1 MACAGIDFGSKTSVV
16 AIARRGGIDVVCNEV
31 SNRATPSMVSFAG
44 AERHAGEA
52 AANFASQNFRNTVGA
67 LPLLLGLDAAAP
79 MAVAEAARTDA
90 TIVPHSVTGRT
101 AVKVS
106 YGAPPVDTELSVE
119 ALTAM
124 FLGKLM
130 SFASSEYGS
139 AVKDC
144 VVSVPG
150 FWTQAQRHALLDA
163 AAIAGINVMRL
174 MHEHAALALAYGM
187 FRASALP
194 DEKPAKV
201 LFVDVG
207 DASTTAFTATFT
219 KGRADITSTAFE
231 PTLGGRSID
240 DLLVQHFAADFK
252 TRFGVDALSRPR
264 PRLRLRKDVE
274 KLKRVLS
281 ANAEGRLNIE
291 CLMDDVDVSAAMSRK
306 DLEALIAPLVDRTTQ
321 VVRRAL
327 DKTPAADLLAVEL
340 VGGGVRVPA
349 IKAAIRAALDGA
361 DVPLQT
367 TLNADEA
374 VSRGCALMAAD
385 LMPGLQR
392 RPFTLNDVLSC
403 GGARLIPS
411 YGSDADATAAAAV
424 RASVVATEAQPLG
437 RVNRVELPYLG
448 GAIDTTLQYRK
459 PEALPVGV
467 LSGDDTAFA
476 KVRVEAPV
484 EAVVIDNKAAAP
496 FADGKSAAEFKPQVD
511 INVRINDNGIISVY
525 SARLKKLV
533 SAEVPAPVPVD
544 KPADGSGDVANGDVA
559 AAAAPATGD
568 AMTDDDKSTGLAASA
583 AAAASRAAS
592 AVSSAASA
600 AAAAVSGTKA
610 EPAAATPAP
619 KVPMKTVSQIAWEN
633 LLLTPLPPLCQG
645 GMGSAAISA
654 AADVEASM
662 VATDVYQRELGEARN
677 ALEAYVYDM
686 RVRVD
691 EGGDLAP
698 FGTQKA
704 REALM
709 ADLNGAEEWI
719 YSEEGEEANKSAFV
733 ARRDA
738 LVSATSG
745 MLSRKKEADNRLP
758 IAGQLRAMAARFRAA
773 VGGPDLDHVGN
784 DEKDKV
790 VREADD
796 AERWLEE
803 RLAQQATT
811 ATDVDPVLTCED
823 IRRRGTTMSNLCTP
837 VVTRPKPPPPPP
849 PAPAPKEEAPKAGGA
864 PDAAAAPAADSAN
877 GEAAPTT
884 PAAEA
889 SMETEGAKVTVEEVA
904 DDAAAAPAAGAA
916 KEPVK
921 MELEE
926 PTA

>member
-1 MACAGIDFGSKTSVV
+1 MNGGCAY
-16 AIARRGGIDVVCNEV
+16 R
-31 SNRATPSMVSFAG
+31 SMVSFAG

-544 KPADGSGDVANGDVA
+544 KPAADGSGDVANGDVA

-691 EGGDLAP
+691 AGGDLAP

>member
-1 MACAGIDFGSKTSVV
+1 MLRGSHARACLACCGCALVCMLV
-16 AIARRGGIDVVCNEV
+16 NGGCAY
-31 SNRATPSMVSFAG
+31 RSMVSFAG

-163 AAIAGINVMRL
+163 ASIAGINVMRL

-231 PTLGGRSID
+231 PTLGGRTID

-306 DLEALIAPLVDRTTQ
+306 DLEALIAPIVDRTTQ
-321 VVRRAL
+321 VVRQAL

-392 RPFTLNDVLSC
+392 RPFTLNDVLPC
-403 GGARLIPS
+403 GGARLVPS

-424 RASVVATEAQPLG
+424 RASAVAAEAQPLG

-484 EAVVIDNKAAAP
+484 EAVEVDNKAAAP

-533 SAEVPAPVPVD
+533 SAEVPAPVPAD
-544 KPADGSGDVANGDVA
+544 KPADGNGDVANGDVA
-559 AAAAPATGD
+559 AAAAPATGE

-610 EPAAATPAP
+610 EPAAAAAAA

-691 EGGDLAP
+691 AGGDLAP

-709 ADLNGAEEWI
+709 TDLNAAEEWI

-773 VGGPDLDHVGN
+773 AGGPDLDHVGD

-811 ATDVDPVLTCED
+811 ATDVDPVVTCED
-823 IRRRGTTMSNLCTP
+823 IRRRGTTMSNFCTP

-849 PAPAPKEEAPKAGGA
+849 PAPAPKEEAPKAEGA
-864 PDAAAAPAADSAN
+864 PDAAAAPAAGAAN

-904 DDAAAAPAAGAA
+904 DAAAAAPAAGAA
-916 KEPVK
+916 EEPVK
-921 MELEE
+921 MEVEE

>member
-1 MACAGIDFGSKTSVV
+1 
-16 AIARRGGIDVVCNEV
+16 
-31 SNRATPSMVSFAG
+31 MVSFAG

-52 AANFASQNFRNTVGA
+52 AANFASQNFRNTVEA

-79 MAVAEAARTDA
+79 LALAEAARTDA
-90 TIVPHSVTGRT
+90 TIVPHSMTGRT

-124 FLGKLM
+124 YLGKLM
-130 SFASSEYGS
+130 SFASAEYGS

-150 FWTQAQRHALLDA
+150 YWTQAQRHALLDA
-163 AAIAGINVMRL
+163 ASIAGINVMRL

-219 KGRADITSTAFE
+219 KGRADITTTAFDS
-231 PTLGGRSID
+231 TLGGRSID
-240 DLLVQHFAADFK
+240 DMLVQHFATDFK
-252 TRFGVDALSRPR
+252 TRFHVDALSRPR

-291 CLMDDVDVSAAMSRK
+291 CLMDDVDVSASMSRTE
-306 DLEALIAPLVDRTTQ
+306 LEAMIVPIVERTTQ
-321 VVRRAL
+321 VMRQAL
-327 DKTPAADLLAVEL
+327 GKTPAADLLAVEL

-392 RPFTLNDVLSC
+392 RPFTLNDVLPC
-403 GGARLIPS
+403 GGARLVPA
-411 YGSDADATAAAAV
+411 YGADADAAAAAAV
-424 RASVVATEAQPLG
+424 RASPVASEAQPLG
-437 RVNRVELPYLG
+437 RLNRVELPYLG

-459 PEALPVGV
+459 PESLPAGV
-467 LSGDDTAFA
+467 LAGDDTSFST
-476 KVRVEAPV
+476 VRIAAPMETV
-484 EAVVIDNKAAAP
+484 PVDNTEAAP
-496 FADGKSAAEFKPQVD
+496 FADGKPASGFKPEVHV
-511 INVRINDNGIISVY
+511 NVRVNDNGIISVEN
-525 SARLKKLV
+525 ARLKKLASV
-533 SAEVPAPVPVD
+533 QVPGAPATPDTKVD
-544 KPADGSGDVANGDVA
+544 GNGA
-559 AAAAPATGD
+559 AATGD
-568 AMTDDDKSTGLAASA
+568 AAANGDAKAGDDKATGLAASA

-600 AAAAVSGTKA
+600 AAAAVSGSKMDAA
-610 EPAAATPAP
+610 EGAKGPT
-619 KVPMKTVSQIAWEN
+619 KTVSQVAWEP
-633 LLLTPLPPLCQG
+633 LSVIPLPPLGAG
-645 GMGSAAISA
+645 GMGASAITA

-662 VATDVYQRELGEARN
+662 VATDIYQKELGEARN

-691 EGGDLAP
+691 AGGDLAS
-698 FGTQKA
+698 FGTKKS

-709 ADLNGAEEWI
+709 ADLNAAEEWI
-719 YSEEGEEANKSAFV
+719 YSEEGEVANKSAFV

-745 MLSRKKEADNRLP
+745 MLLRKKEADNRLP
-758 IAGQLRAMAARFRAA
+758 MAGQLRAMAARFRAA
-773 VGGPDLDHVGN
+773 AGGVDLDHVGA

-811 ATDVDPVLTCED
+811 AADVDPVITCEQ
-823 IRRRGTTMSNLCTP
+823 IRRRAEAMSTVCTP

-849 PAPAPKEEAPKAGGA
+849 PTPAPAPAKETAAKAE
-864 PDAAAAPAADSAN
+864 DAAANGDAPAADPTSPA
-877 GEAAPTT
+877 GDAPMEA
-884 PAAEA
+884 
-889 SMETEGAKVTVEEVA
+889 EGAKVVVEELS
-904 DDAAAAPAAGAA
+904 DDAAAAAGAA

-921 MELEE
+921 MEVEE

>member
-1 MACAGIDFGSKTSVV
+1 M
-16 AIARRGGIDVVCNEV
+16 
-31 SNRATPSMVSFAG
+31 
-44 AERHAGEA
+44 
-52 AANFASQNFRNTVGA
+52 
-67 LPLLLGLDAAAP
+67 LLGLDAAAP

-90 TIVPHSVTGRT
+90 TIVPHSATGRT

-130 SFASSEYGS
+130 SFASAEYGS

-150 FWTQAQRHALLDA
+150 YWTQAQRHALLDA
-163 AAIAGINVMRL
+163 ASIAGINVMRL

-219 KGRADITSTAFE
+219 KGRADITSTAFD
-231 PTLGGRSID
+231 PSLGGRTID

-252 TRFGVDALSRPR
+252 TRFRVDALSRPR

-306 DLEALIAPLVDRTTQ
+306 DLEELIAPIVDRTTQ
-321 VVRRAL
+321 VVRQAL
-327 DKTPAADLLAVEL
+327 GKTPAADLLAVEL

-349 IKAAIRAALDGA
+349 IKAAIKAALDGA
-361 DVPLQT
+361 EVPLQT

-392 RPFTLNDVLSC
+392 RPFTLNDVLPC
-403 GGARLIPS
+403 GGARLVPS
-411 YGSDADATAAAAV
+411 YGPDANAEAAAAV
-424 RASVVATEAQPLG
+424 RASAVATEAQPLG
-437 RVNRVELPYLG
+437 RVNRVELPFLG

-467 LSGDDTAFA
+467 LSGDDIAFA
-476 KVRVEAPV
+476 KVRIEAPV
-484 EAVVIDNKAAAP
+484 EAVMVDNKEAAH
-496 FADGKSAAEFKPQVD
+496 FADGKSAADFKPQVD
-511 INVRINDNGIISVY
+511 VNVRINDNGIISVF

-533 SAEVPAPVPVD
+533 SAEVPAPAAAD
-544 KPADGSGDVANGDVA
+544 KPADGDGDVANGDVA
-559 AAAAPATGD
+559 SAAATATAGD
-568 AMTDDDKSTGLAASA
+568 AMTDDDKSSGLAASA

-610 EPAAATPAP
+610 DAADAAPAA
-619 KVPMKTVSQIAWEN
+619 KVPMKTVSQVAWEN

-691 EGGDLAP
+691 AGGDLAS

-709 ADLNGAEEWI
+709 TELNAAEEWI

-758 IAGQLRAMAARFRAA
+758 MAGQLRVMAARFRAA
-773 VGGPDLDHVGN
+773 AGGADLDHVGD

-811 ATDVDPVLTCED
+811 AADVDPVVTCDD
-823 IRRRGTTMSNLCTP
+823 IRRRGAAMSAVCTP

-849 PAPAPKEEAPKAGGA
+849 PAPAPAKGGEPKADVA
-864 PDAAAAPAADSAN
+864 PDATAAPAADAAG

-884 PAAEA
+884 PAADAPMEA
-889 SMETEGAKVTVEEVA
+889 ESANVTVEEMV
-904 DDAAAAPAAGAA
+904 DDACCGVRCGEGAC
-916 KEPVK
+916 EDGRG
-921 MELEE
+921 
-926 PTA
+926 

>member
-52 AANFASQNFRNTVGA
+52 AANFASQNFKNTIAG

-79 MAVAEAARTDA
+79 MAVAEAARSDA
-90 TIVPHSVTGRT
+90 TIIPDADTGRT
-101 AVKVS
+101 AVRVS

-119 ALTAM
+119 ALSAM

-130 SFASSEYGS
+130 SFASAEYGS

-150 FWTQAQRHALLDA
+150 YWTQSQRHALLDA
-163 AAIAGINVMRL
+163 ASIAGINVMRL

-219 KGRADITSTAFE
+219 KGRADITSTAFDA
-231 PTLGGRSID
+231 TLGGRSID
-240 DLLVQHFAADFK
+240 DVLVQHFAADFK
-252 TRFGVDALSRPR
+252 TRFHVDALSRPR

-281 ANAEGRLNIE
+281 ANADGRLNIE
-291 CLMDDVDVSAAMSRK
+291 CLMDDVDVSAAMKRA
-306 DLEALIAPLVDRTTQ
+306 DLEELIAPIVDRTTQ
-321 VVRRAL
+321 VVKQAL
-327 DKTPAADLLAVEL
+327 GKSSAADLLAVEL

-349 IKAAIRAALDGA
+349 IKAAIKAALDGA

-374 VSRGCALMAAD
+374 VARGCALMAAD

-392 RPFTLNDVLSC
+392 RPFTLNDVLPC
-403 GGARLIPS
+403 GGARLVPT
-411 YGSDADATAAAAV
+411 YGPDANAEAVAAV
-424 RASVVATEAQPLG
+424 RASTVAIEAQPLG

-448 GAIDTTLQYRK
+448 GPIETVLHYRK
-459 PEALPVGV
+459 PESLPVGV
-467 LSGDDTAFA
+467 LRGDETAFA
-476 KVRVEAPV
+476 KVRIEAPV
-484 EAVVIDNKAAAP
+484 EAVALDGSDAP
-496 FADGKSAAEFKPQVD
+496 AFADGKSASAFKPQVD
-511 INVRINDNGIISVY
+511 ANVRVNENGIISVDC
-525 SARLKKLV
+525 ARLKKLV
-533 SAEVPAPVPVD
+533 TAEVPAPAPAADMAVD
-544 KPADGSGDVANGDVA
+544 GNGAVANGDVA
-559 AAAAPATGD
+559 PANGD
-568 AMTDDDKSTGLAASA
+568 AKGDADKSSGLAASA

-600 AAAAVSGTKA
+600 AAAAVSGSKTDSA
-610 EPAAATPAP
+610 DTAPP
-619 KVPMKTVSQIAWEN
+619 KVPMKSVSQVAWEN

-645 GMGSAAISA
+645 GMGAAAISA

-677 ALEAYVYDM
+677 ALEAYVYDV

-691 EGGDLAP
+691 AGGDLAA
-698 FGTQKA
+698 FGTEKA
-704 REALM
+704 RTALL
-709 ADLNGAEEWI
+709 ADLNAAEEWI

-745 MLSRKKEADNRLP
+745 MLQRKKEADNRLP
-758 IAGQLRAMAARFRAA
+758 TASQLRAMAARFRTAA
-773 VGGPDLDHVGN
+773 GGADLDHVTGE
-784 DEKDKV
+784 EKDKV

-796 AERWLEE
+796 AERWVDE
-803 RLAQQATT
+803 RLAAQASV
-811 ATDVDPVLTCED
+811 ASDVDPVVTVDD
-823 IRRRGTTMSNLCTP
+823 IRRRGSAMSAVCTP
-837 VVTRPKPPPPPP
+837 IVTRPKPPPPAP
-849 PAPAPKEEAPKAGGA
+849 PAPAKEETPKADA
-864 PDAAAAPAADSAN
+864 PAADGAAPAADAAN
-877 GEAAPTT
+877 GEAKPADAAAPTT
-884 PAAEA
+884 DAP
-889 SMETEGAKVTVEEVA
+889 MDTDGAKVTVEEV
-904 DDAAAAPAAGAA
+904 DDAAAAAATAAGAT

-921 MELEE
+921 MEVEE

>member
-1 MACAGIDFGSKTSVV
+1 
-16 AIARRGGIDVVCNEV
+16 
-31 SNRATPSMVSFAG
+31 MVSFAG

-67 LPLLLGLDAAAP
+67 LPLLLGLDATAP

-130 SFASSEYGS
+130 SFASTEYGS

-219 KGRADITSTAFE
+219 KGRADITSTAFD
-231 PTLGGRSID
+231 PTLGGRTID
-240 DLLVQHFAADFK
+240 DLLVEHFAADFK
-252 TRFGVDALSRPR
+252 TRFRVDALSRPR

-306 DLEALIAPLVDRTTQ
+306 DLEALIAPIVDRTTQ
-321 VVRRAL
+321 VVRQAL
-327 DKTPAADLLAVEL
+327 NKTPAADLLAVEL

-392 RPFTLNDVLSC
+392 RPFTLNDVLPC

-411 YGSDADATAAAAV
+411 YGSDADAAAASAV
-424 RASVVATEAQPLG
+424 RASAVAAEAQPLG

-448 GAIDTTLQYRK
+448 GAIDTTLEYRK

-467 LSGDDTAFA
+467 LSGDKIAFA

-484 EAVVIDNKAAAP
+484 EAVVIDNKTAAP
-496 FADGKSAAEFKPQVD
+496 FADGKSATEFKPQVD
-511 INVRINDNGIISVY
+511 VNVRINDNGIISVY

-533 SAEVPAPVPVD
+533 TAEVPAPVPAD
-544 KPADGSGDVANGDVA
+544 KPADGNGDVANGDVA

-600 AAAAVSGTKA
+600 AAAAVSGSKA
-610 EPAAATPAP
+610 EPSATAAAP
-619 KVPMKTVSQIAWEN
+619 KVPMKTVSQVAWEN
-633 LLLTPLPPLCQG
+633 LLLTPVPPLCQG

-691 EGGDLAP
+691 AGGDLAP

-709 ADLNGAEEWI
+709 TDLNAAEEWI

-758 IAGQLRAMAARFRAA
+758 NAVKLRAMAARFRAA
-773 VGGPDLDHVGN
+773 AGGPDLDHVGD

-811 ATDVDPVLTCED
+811 ATDVDPVVTCED
-823 IRRRGTTMSNLCTP
+823 IRRRGMTMSNFCTP

-849 PAPAPKEEAPKAGGA
+849 PAPARKEEAPKAEGA
-864 PDAAAAPAADSAN
+864 PDAAATPAADAAN

-884 PAAEA
+884 SATEA
-889 SMETEGAKVTVEEVA
+889 PMETEGAKVTVEEVV
-904 DDAAAAPAAGAA
+904 DAAAATPAAGVA

-921 MELEE
+921 MDVEE
-926 PTA
+926 PTS